1 LKRRFIGEE
10 LVEGGCMSVPK
21 DYRYTETHEWV
32 RVEEDNVVTVGI
44 TDYAQEKL
52 GDIVSVELPKIGD
65 EVEAGETM
73 GMIDSQKASSE
84 VYAPVSGIIVEVNE
98 ILESDPGIINAD
110 PYEEGWLVR
119 IEIEDIEQLDS
130 LLTAEDYEE
139 HVAKLAEE
147 E

>member
-1 LKRRFIGEE
+1 
-10 LVEGGCMSVPK
+10 MSVPK
-21 DYRYTETHEWV
+21 DYRFTETHEWV
-32 RVEEDNVVTVGI
+32 RIEEDNVVTVGI

-84 VYAPVSGIIVEVNE
+84 VYAPVSGIVVEVNN
-98 ILESDPGIINAD
+98 ILESDPGIVNSD

-119 IEIEDIEQLDS
+119 IEIEDIEQLDN

-139 HVAKLAEE
+139 HVAKISEE

>member
-1 LKRRFIGEE
+1 
-10 LVEGGCMSVPK
+10 MSVPK

-84 VYAPVSGIIVEVNE
+84 VYAPVSGIVVEVNE
-98 ILESDPGIINAD
+98 ILESDPGIINSD

>member
-1 LKRRFIGEE
+1 
-10 LVEGGCMSVPK
+10 MSVPK

-84 VYAPVSGIIVEVNE
+84 VYAPVSGIVVEVNE

>member
-1 LKRRFIGEE
+1 
-10 LVEGGCMSVPK
+10 MSVPK

-84 VYAPVSGIIVEVNE
+84 VYAPVSGIVVEVND
-98 ILESDPGIINAD
+98 ILESDPGIINSD

>member
-1 LKRRFIGEE
+1 
-10 LVEGGCMSVPK
+10 MSVPK

-119 IEIEDIEQLDS
+119 IEIEDIEQLDN
-130 LLTAEDYEE
+130 LMTAEDYEE